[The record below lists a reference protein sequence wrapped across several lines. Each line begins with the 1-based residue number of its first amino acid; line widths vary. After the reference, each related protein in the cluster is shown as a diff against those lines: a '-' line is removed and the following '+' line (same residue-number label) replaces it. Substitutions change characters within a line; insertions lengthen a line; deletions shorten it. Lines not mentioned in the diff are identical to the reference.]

1 MQISKQLL
9 SVREIMEI
17 TGWSKAFTY
26 KLIDSNRLS
35 AIPTNSEDNLL
46 PIRVEATELEK
57 LIKGGDG
64 V

>member
-26 KLIDSNRLS
+26 KLIDSCRLS
-35 AIPTNSEDNLL
+35 AIPTNSEENLH

-57 LIKGGDG
+57 LIKGGDD

>member
-1 MQISKQLL
+1 
-9 SVREIMEI
+9 MEI

-35 AIPTNSEDNLL
+35 AIPTNSNENLH

-57 LIKGGDG
+57 LIKGGDD

>member
-35 AIPTNSEDNLL
+35 AIPTNSKDNLF
-46 PIRVEATELEK
+46 PVRVEVIQLEK
-57 LIKGGDG
+57 LIKGGDD

>member
-26 KLIDSNRLS
+26 QLIDSNRLS

-57 LIKGGDG
+57 LIKGGDD